1 MLGRVWLCSLIRNQK
16 TGAPHE
22 DRSDGHG
29 AEALA
34 ELIEGEQKQI
44 IQELDHTDSRD
55 YKAILME
62 RLGAVEGLLAK
73 AQSRTA

>member
-1 MLGRVWLCSLIRNQK
+1 MKIEVTDMEQK
-16 TGAPHE
+16 
-22 DRSDGHG
+22 
-29 AEALA
+29 LLL

>member
-1 MLGRVWLCSLIRNQK
+1 MFVDKRLKERRMKIEVTDKEQK
-16 TGAPHE
+16 
-22 DRSDGHG
+22 
-29 AEALA
+29 LLL

-73 AQSRTA
+73 VQSRAA